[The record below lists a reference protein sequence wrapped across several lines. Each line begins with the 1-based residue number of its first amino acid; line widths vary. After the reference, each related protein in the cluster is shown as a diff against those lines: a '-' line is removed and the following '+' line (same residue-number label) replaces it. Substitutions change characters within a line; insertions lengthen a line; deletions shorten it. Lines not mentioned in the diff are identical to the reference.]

1 MIISVN
7 TLLSSIGKSEK
18 AEKIINF
25 CHGLIWVKVIY
36 EGTGV
41 DTEQESCFL
50 YAHTFLFD
58 LFNSILYCFS

>member
-25 CHGLIWVKVIY
+25 CHGLRIVYACVFELYINLLSVNGCCVCCWVLGCVY
-36 EGTGV
+36 T
-41 DTEQESCFL
+41 
-50 YAHTFLFD
+50 
-58 LFNSILYCFS
+58 